1 MEDDAANAANKARVR
16 TALDLT
22 GARWQVTGGELEFA
36 HVGHT
41 DGLVY
46 TVLRKATDPDGPL
59 LVFTPSEWD
68 AFVAGARDGEFH
80 DLAGLTAD

>member
-1 MEDDAANAANKARVR
+1 MDDKVRVR
-16 TALDLT
+16 EELDLT
-22 GARWQVTGGELEFA
+22 GARWQATGGELEFA
-36 HVGHT
+36 HVEHT

-46 TVLRKATDPDGPL
+46 TALRKATDPDGTV

>member
-1 MEDDAANAANKARVR
+1 VDDKSGVR
-16 TALDLT
+16 TELDLA
-22 GARWQVTGGELEFA
+22 GVHWQRTDGELEFA
-36 HVGHT
+36 QVEHA

-46 TVLRKATDPDGPL
+46 TALRKATEPDATV

-80 DLAGLTAD
+80 DLADL

>member
-1 MEDDAANAANKARVR
+1 MDDKAGVR
-16 TALDLT
+16 TELDLT
-22 GARWQVTGGELEFA
+22 GARWQRTGGELEFA
-36 HVGHT
+36 HVEHD

-46 TVLRKATDPDGPL
+46 TALRKVTEADGTV

-80 DLAGLTAD
+80 DLAGL

>member
-1 MEDDAANAANKARVR
+1 MRVR
-16 TALDLT
+16 EELDLT
-22 GARWQVTGGELEFA
+22 GARWQATGGELEFA
-36 HVGHT
+36 HVEHT

-46 TVLRKATDPDGPL
+46 TALRKATDPDGTV

-68 AFVAGARDGEFH
+68 AFVAGARDDELL